1 MTPWRVVIADDE
13 PLARR
18 GVRQLLARHKAFEVV
33 RECRDGFEA
42 RAALATGEVDL
53 VFLDIAMPGADGIAV
68 AQGRVAVGAVIVF
81 LTAHSTRAVEA
92 FEADA
97 ADYLVKP
104 VSEARFART
113 MARVTDRL
121 QARRSGV
128 PSPTLLAHTSRG
140 TVILPANEVEWIE
153 GANHYARVWHEGKG
167 YLVREPLDALE
178 QRLAGAGF
186 VRVHRGALVRRAAIV
201 RIGRDAEG
209 RPEVILRSRAVV
221 PVARR
226 RVAEVLRLLQGLGLA
241 PSPRPTRAG

>member
-1 MTPWRVVIADDE
+1 MKPWRVVIADDE

-33 RECRDGFEA
+33 RECRDGLEA
-42 RAALATGEVDL
+42 SSALAGGEADL
-53 VFLDIAMPGADGIAV
+53 VFLDIAMPGLDGIAV
-68 AQGRVAVGAVIVF
+68 ARERASEAGAIVVF

-104 VSEARFART
+104 VTEARFART
-113 MARVTDRL
+113 IARVCERL
-121 QARRSGV
+121 HARRSGA
-128 PSPTLLAHTSRG
+128 PTPTLLAHTTRG

-167 YLVREPLDALE
+167 YLVREPLGALE
-178 QRLAGAGF
+178 ERLAGAGF
-186 VRVHRGALVRRAAIV
+186 VRVHRGALVRRTAIV
-201 RIGRDAEG
+201 RLGRDAEG
-209 RPEVILRSRAVV
+209 RATVILASRIAV

-226 RVAEVLRLLQGLGLA
+226 RVAAVQRML
-241 PSPRPTRAG
+241 

>member
-1 MTPWRVVIADDE
+1 VIADDE

-33 RECRDGFEA
+33 RECRDGIEA
-42 RAALATGEVDL
+42 KSAIASGEADL

-68 AQGRVAVGAVIVF
+68 AQGRAAAGAVIVF

-97 ADYLVKP
+97 TDYLIKP
-104 VSEARFART
+104 VTEARFART
-113 MARVTDRL
+113 IARVSERL
-121 QARRSGV
+121 QARRTGA
-128 PSPTLLAHTSRG
+128 PSATLLAHTSRG
-140 TVILPANEVEWIE
+140 TVILPAHEVEWIE

-178 QRLAGAGF
+178 DRLAVAGF

-209 RPEVILRSRAVV
+209 RPTVTLRSRAVV

-226 RVAEVLRLLQGLGLA
+226 RVAEVLRAL
-241 PSPRPTRAG
+241 